1 MEENANV
8 APETKSDNL
17 SIGHKNGVVETPDQ
31 LDKANSAR
39 ASIRSVSAESKEEGA
54 EVKVV
59 THASL
64 EGGKVAHASLEGGK
78 VTHASLEGG
87 KVHVVEEDSSTPLTV
102 SRV

>member
-8 APETKSDNL
+8 APETKSDN
-17 SIGHKNGVVETPDQ
+17 HKNGVVETPPQ

-39 ASIRSVSAESKEEGA
+39 ASIRSVGAESKEEGA

-64 EGGKVAHASLEGGK
+64 EGGKV
-78 VTHASLEGG
+78 THASLEGG
-87 KVHVVEEDSSTPLTV
+87 KVHVVEDDSSTPLTV

>member
-1 MEENANV
+1 MIEENGNV
-8 APETKSDNL
+8 APKTKSDNP
-17 SIGHKNGVVETPDQ
+17 SIRHKNRVVETPHQ

-39 ASIRSVSAESKEEGA
+39 ASIRSVGAESKKERA

-64 EGGKVAHASLEGGK
+64 EVHMVEDDSLE
-78 VTHASLEGG
+78 
-87 KVHVVEEDSSTPLTV
+87 VHMVEDNSSTPLTV